1 LPLIINGFHLL
12 SAAQRDKECDMK
24 KVQRDARAQ
33 RVEMLRAIATW
44 EGQDPDRAARLRAEA
59 RTLAKDP
66 DFADMVK
73 QAACC
78 AEIANT
84 VTAKKEAKRDRQST
98 KAKMPRPRPW
108 HVAAGPILAELREKH
123 PDLRPS
129 GLRRKLEKRLE
140 RLGVE
145 FPGAQAIVNHI
156 EQREKNGS
164 LAARRVK

>member
-1 LPLIINGFHLL
+1 MADKL
-12 SAAQRDKECDMK
+12 SKEQ
-24 KVQRDARAQ
+24 QRDARAK
-33 RVEMLRAIATW
+33 RAKDLLTIARGW
-44 EGQDPDRAARLRAEA
+44 EGCSDGHDNDYAAQRRAEA
-59 RTLAKDP
+59 RKDLN
-66 DFADMVK
+66 FADMGK
-73 QAACC
+73 QLE
-78 AEIANT
+78 EIANT
-84 VTAKKEAKRDRQST
+84 VTAETEAKRDRQST